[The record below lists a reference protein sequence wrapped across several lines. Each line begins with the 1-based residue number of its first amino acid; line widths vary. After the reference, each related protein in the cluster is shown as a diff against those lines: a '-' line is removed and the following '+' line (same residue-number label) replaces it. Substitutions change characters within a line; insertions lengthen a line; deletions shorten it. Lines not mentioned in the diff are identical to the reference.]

1 MWVDQSPLSRA
12 LNVRSAEPVI
22 DLCVDLPEPF
32 HTLAEEVG
40 TEVRTALDASPTGRV
55 GVAFSGGVDSSVL
68 AALVARAVGRE
79 RTLLLLGESASLARR
94 ERAFAM
100 RQAAQLGLRVVM
112 VETHELNDE
121 DYVANSV
128 NRCYF
133 CKDELFTR
141 IDESVAKRHNLSVV
155 VYGENADDSR
165 RPDRPGGRAAREHQ
179 VLYPLGL
186 AGATK
191 SDVRA
196 LAGAF
201 GLISANKP
209 AAPCLASRIPHGEP
223 VTAEKLR
230 AVDEAEDAVLSAGF
244 SDCRVRHHGS
254 IARIEVPVGEFDLL
268 LDETRRRDLIAAVKA
283 AGFTHVTLDM
293 NGIQSGAFSLSI
305 LNAGARRG

>member
-1 MWVDQSPLSRA
+1 MWVDQSPLGHA
-12 LNVRSAEPVI
+12 LNVRAAEPVV
-22 DLCVDLPEPF
+22 DLCVDLPEPLQA
-32 HTLAEEVG
+32 LAKQVG
-40 TEVRTALDASPTGRV
+40 AEVRTALDTSPYHRV
-55 GVAFSGGVDSSVL
+55 GVAYSGGVDSSVL

-94 ERAFAM
+94 ERTFAM

-141 IDESVAKRHNLSVV
+141 IDESVAKRHKLGVV

-165 RPDRPGGRAAREHQ
+165 RPDRPGGRAAREHE

-191 SDVRA
+191 RDVRA
-196 LAGAF
+196 LASAF
-201 GLISANKP
+201 DLISANKP

-254 IARIEVPVGEFDLL
+254 IARIEVPVGEFGLL
-268 LDETRRRDLIAAVKA
+268 LDETRRHDLITAVKA